1 MLPGTAMVDVQNIR
15 RDTSIARARLFFSI
29 ASVIG
34 VPWLLTAAGMPGL
47 SALSILPVLGFYLW
61 SAQSLASVDRG
72 AGERA
77 FVEARLAREGD
88 SLVVTK
94 GKGSRTFSIA
104 KVSGGWVE
112 RTAKKYAAV
121 LTFSDGNVVVV
132 ERPTEN
138 EASDLLRSLGAGT
151 QSSAVRMRG
160 YIENAQGRKL
170 AGCLLALL
178 APIAVTV
185 ALAIP
190 VLLVAA
196 LLTGSSEPA
205 RAALFTGAGGSA
217 FVFISYWLWSKIRP
231 TWLHI
236 GADGVV
242 VPGLLRDR
250 FIPHAEITSA
260 STTRGGV
267 GNAYNYVQIYL
278 RKGNFVVVPAS
289 NMDEAGSIVHRILTA
304 KHESRGQE
312 RARLLDVLARNE
324 RPIPEWRRA
333 LSALVTKSGYRTAS
347 HDVEE
352 VLRIVED
359 PRAPAQQR
367 VAAALAVRPHGDES
381 VKERIRV
388 AALASVEPKLRVTL
402 EKASSGDV
410 DDAELEALASEPLTR
425 GAE

>member
-1 MLPGTAMVDVQNIR
+1 MVDVQNVR

-34 VPWLLTAAGMPGL
+34 VPWLLTLGQMPGL
-47 SALSILPVLGFYLW
+47 AALSVLPTIGFYLW
-61 SAQSLASVDRG
+61 SAQSLAATDRG
-72 AGERA
+72 AGERS
-77 FVEARLAREGD
+77 FVHARLKRAGD
-88 SLVVTK
+88 TLVVASD
-94 GKGSRTFSIA
+94 KGSKTFPLSQL
-104 KVSGGWVE
+104 SGGWVE
-112 RTAKKYAAV
+112 RAERQYAAV
-121 LTFSDGNVVVV
+121 LTFSDGNLVVV
-132 ERPTEN
+132 ERPTEIK
-138 EASDLLRSLGAGT
+138 ASDLLRSLGAGT

-178 APIAVTV
+178 APIALAV

-190 VLLVAA
+190 VLLIAA

-205 RAALFTGAGGSA
+205 RAALFTGGGGSA
-217 FVFISYWLWSKIRP
+217 FLLMSAWLWSKVRP

-242 VPGLLRDR
+242 VPGLLRNR

-278 RKGNFVVVPAS
+278 QKGNFVVVPAA
-289 NMDEAGSIVHRILTA
+289 NMDEAAAIVHRILTA

-324 RPIPEWRRA
+324 RPIAEWKRA
-333 LSALVTKSGYRTAS
+333 LSGLVTKSGYRTAGR
-347 HDVEE
+347 DVEE

-359 PRAPAQQR
+359 PRAPAAQR
-367 VAAALAVRPHGDES
+367 VAAALAARPHEDAT

-410 DDAELEALASEPLTR
+410 EDAELEALASEPL
-425 GAE
+425 AKDA